1 MFGSEPE
8 RRGGMPASWSTRRGS
23 SWGSSTPSSSAG
35 KETSRPSPPCAP
47 DRSGLRSRRRLVP
60 HHRGRSSGG
69 PRDLG
74 PSTAVGRGRPLRAR
88 LLARR
93 SSPAHGTVA
102 TTARAAAF
110 ATWSGCG
117 IRTRLTRSTRLTS
130 PTCYETRTVRSASSG
145 IVTSTGCSPA
155 TSGRDGSRAQASR
168 RMFGRRRTRSRPEAT
183 SCSWHGGSPR
193 ARGRPRGLRR
203 PRARLAG
210 ARRSRRRGT
219 PEALRRGAAR

>member
-1 MFGSEPE
+1 MT
-8 RRGGMPASWSTRRGS
+8 PAARHFALTLVDRSPAMLAVSRALNPDCEHVTDDMRTVRLGRIFDLVFVT
-23 SWGSSTPSSSAG
+23 TPSRTSPPRTIFG
-35 KETSRPSPPCAP
+35 RPSRP
-47 DRSGLRSRRRLVP
+47 R
-60 HHRGRSSGG
+60 
-69 PRDLG
+69 

-110 ATWSGCG
+110 VTWSGCG

-168 RMFGRRRTRSRPEAT
+168 RMFGRRRTRSTPEAA

-193 ARGRPRGLRR
+193 ARGRPRGLRG